1 MALIECPECNRKV
14 SAEAKVCPGCGKRLR
29 AAMWVKALAVVGLAF
44 GVFMAYGFYLESLP
58 GAKEA
63 SRARDA
69 YDVCVKLARAQGSD
83 TFPCERIKDEF
94 EAKYGRRP

>member
-14 SAEAKVCPGCGKRLR
+14 SAEATVCPGCGKRLR
-29 AAMWVKALAVVGLAF
+29 AALWVKAMAFVGLAF

-63 SRARDA
+63 HRAREA
-69 YDVCVKLARAQGSD
+69 YDVCVKLARTQGSGSQ
-83 TFPCERIKDEF
+83 PCEHLLDDF